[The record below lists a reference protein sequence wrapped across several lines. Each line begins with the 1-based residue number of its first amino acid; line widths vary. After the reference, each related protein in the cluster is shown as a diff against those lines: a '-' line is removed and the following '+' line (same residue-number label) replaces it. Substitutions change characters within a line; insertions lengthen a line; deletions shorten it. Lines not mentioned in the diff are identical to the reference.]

1 MICDFS
7 EARFEHFAKTV
18 TDNLKI
24 VNFFPNK
31 FRDFFRKCTRYPKNQ

>member
-24 VNFFPNK
+24 VKFFSK
-31 FRDFFRKCTRYPKNQ
+31 QVQRFFSKVY